1 MHAEG
6 GKMGGGRANHQSE
19 SGEETEDGA
28 KKRERERVD
37 FARRRRW
44 TALARVGRKTSGHY
58 VRARKACANVHVAE
72 FLEGV
77 FHHAS
82 MRGPKKT
89 REPRSRERGRILWGR
104 VQNIQYGG

>member
-1 MHAEG
+1 
-6 GKMGGGRANHQSE
+6 MGGGRE
-19 SGEETEDGA
+19 GGREGEPSIRQRVGRKLRMERRG
-28 KKRERERVD
+28 ERERVD

-44 TALARVGRKTSGHY
+44 AALARVGRKTSGHY